1 MSTAA
6 SDGLYFSSL
15 ALAIDYDFVSRQP
28 FYQYASHYFTKSS
41 FTLQTQIT
49 HHHQHFRDNS
59 RNKIGSSTSNVSG
72 LNSADGTRI
81 ASALALNFA
90 TNTARLLHHHN
101 DSTCQPYCLTFA
113 LLCFAAR
120 STSLQHWLYFLVAET
135 ATFNYMYTLPSHD
148 SGTLQK
154 HRSCLIPQL
163 CIWFY
168 CFIVQPWLNW
178 VRS

>member
-6 SDGLYFSSL
+6 SGGLYFSSL

-49 HHHQHFRDNS
+49 HHHQHFCDNS

-113 LLCFAAR
+113 LLHDLHHCSIDFIFLLLRLQPSITCTHCCLTTVEHFKSIVAA
-120 STSLQHWLYFLVAET
+120 
-135 ATFNYMYTLPSHD
+135 
-148 SGTLQK
+148 
-154 HRSCLIPQL
+154 
-163 CIWFY
+163 
-168 CFIVQPWLNW
+168 
-178 VRS
+178 

>member
-113 LLCFAAR
+113 LLCCTIHITAA
-120 STSLQHWLYFLVAET
+120 STLFSCCWDCNLQLHVHIAVTRQWHTSEA
-135 ATFNYMYTLPSHD
+135 P
-148 SGTLQK
+148 
-154 HRSCLIPQL
+154 
-163 CIWFY
+163 
-168 CFIVQPWLNW
+168 
-178 VRS
+178 